1 MNLKT
6 LLSATAVLAA
16 SPSAFALANETPA
29 DTARHILNFEDVE
42 LSTVTGYTFVVHP
55 EARTKRITVSS
66 TTPLTRQQVFDVFL
80 SSLRVHG
87 FTAIPAGKATY
98 RIVPEQSAVGEAGMG
113 AYGSNA
119 SRPKSSASSI

>member
-6 LLSATAVLAA
+6 LLSATAILAA

-42 LSTVTGYTFVVHP
+42 LSALIADVSTVTGYTFVVHP

-80 SSLRVHG
+80 SCACTDLR
-87 FTAIPAGKATY
+87 
-98 RIVPEQSAVGEAGMG
+98 R
-113 AYGSNA
+113 
-119 SRPKSSASSI
+119 SRPVRPHIALSRNKVLWVRRA